1 MYLFATICT
10 NKFSVKTGFLVLNTD
25 KLTFF
30 KGIMSP
36 LKAFEKNKST
46 LYTFDRVE
54 RSSNPTV
61 YTWVIIAKVVYCY
74 VKFVLISSQICLT
87 YLKLKLESKFFR
99 KRRIPCRK

>member
-10 NKFSVKTGFLVLNTD
+10 NKFYVKTY

-46 LYTFDRVE
+46 LDTLARVE
-54 RSSNPTV
+54 RSYNRLTL
-61 YTWVIIAKVVYCY
+61 IIAK
-74 VKFVLISSQICLT
+74 FVH
-87 YLKLKLESKFFR
+87 F
-99 KRRIPCRK
+99 

>member
-46 LYTFDRVE
+46 LDTFAKVE
-54 RSSNPTV
+54 RSYNHLTLGLLLPKS
-61 YTWVIIAKVVYCY
+61 YTFMLNLSC
-74 VKFVLISSQICLT
+74 FLH
-87 YLKLKLESKFFR
+87 KFF
-99 KRRIPCRK
+99 